1 MTACAV
7 GENARTTD
15 GDTEETIGG
24 STTSPI
30 GPSTLEGAGT
40 DDGPTGGIGT
50 GLENADDMEGMGPA
64 ECGNGTVEINEL
76 CDDDNDVDADGC
88 NSDCVPSGY
97 VIWEETV
104 GSAVMAVDEGQ
115 AIVADDE
122 GNFFVAGYTATM
134 PGTTDGWLRK
144 LSPKGGAYW
153 TVALQGAA
161 AGNDAFTALA
171 LAEMQGVY
179 VGGYTT
185 VADMTYD
192 GWVRKIDRFG
202 AELWTNAF
210 DAPDATSTVV
220 NRVTTDADG
229 SLLVVGYHDTMA
241 AGNNILVR
249 KYSPDGMVV
258 WTRTH
263 DGPAMG
269 NDHGYG
275 VAATEDGRIY
285 VSGSETVA
293 GESYNMWLGRY
304 DVDGNLIWERS
315 YNGPS
320 GLEDYLIDV
329 DVDPDGNAYVCGYAA
344 DVDFPWHIFVR
355 RYDPDGEIVWT
366 DEYSGAAT
374 LGAHC
379 GALARDS
386 TGDLVITGGEM
397 RDVLGM
403 QIRDVLVRKYSADG
417 DVKWT
422 TRIPGGALG
431 PDYGRDVFVGDDQTI
446 YATGSIDT
454 GVDARD
460 IWMARLTP

>member
-1 MTACAV
+1 M
-7 GENARTTD
+7 
-15 GDTEETIGG
+15 
-24 STTSPI
+24 
-30 GPSTLEGAGT
+30 
-40 DDGPTGGIGT
+40 GT

-64 ECGNGTVEINEL
+64 ECGNGTVDLNEL
-76 CDDDNDVDADGC
+76 CDDDNEVDADGC

-97 VIWEETV
+97 VMWEETV

-115 AIVADDE
+115 GIVADDE

-134 PGTTDGWLRK
+134 PGTIDGWLRR

-161 AGNDAFTALA
+161 AGNDAFNAIA

-179 VGGYTT
+179 VAGYTT

-210 DAPDATSTVV
+210 DAPGATSTVI
-220 NRVTTDADG
+220 NRVATDADG
-229 SLLVVGYHDTMA
+229 SLLAVGYHDTMA
-241 AGNNILVR
+241 AGNDIFVR

-258 WTRTH
+258 WTRSH

-315 YNGPS
+315 YNGPRAR
-320 GLEDYLIDV
+320 GLSARRGRGSRGQRVRVRLLGGRRLSVARVRAPLRSRRRDRV
-329 DVDPDGNAYVCGYAA
+329 D
-344 DVDFPWHIFVR
+344 R
-355 RYDPDGEIVWT
+355 RVPGH
-366 DEYSGAAT
+366 DE

-379 GALARDS
+379 SALARDS
-386 TGDLVITGGEM
+386 RGDLVITGGEM
-397 RDVLGM
+397 RGM
-403 QIRDVLVRKYSADG
+403 MEMPIRDVLVRKYSADG

-422 TRIPGGALG
+422 TKIPGGALG
-431 PDYGRDVFVGDDQTI
+431 PDYGRDVFVGDDQII